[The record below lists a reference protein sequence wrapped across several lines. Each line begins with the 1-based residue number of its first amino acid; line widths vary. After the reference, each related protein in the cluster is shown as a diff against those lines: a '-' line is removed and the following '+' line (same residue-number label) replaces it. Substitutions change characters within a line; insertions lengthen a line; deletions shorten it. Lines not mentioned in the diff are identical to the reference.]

1 MSYSIYVDGAAP
13 NNQHGCTRGG
23 IGLVVFNEDDDIVH
37 EEGITIDRS
46 TDNAEL
52 ELLAL
57 IEGLEYAEDGDVI
70 YSDSEYCVKGFNL
83 WLDGWKKKG
92 WRRADK
98 KQIKNRRL
106 WQTVDTLRADKYVEV
121 EKVRA
126 HSGIRGNEIADS
138 LAVDA
143 ARNDIY

>member
-1 MSYSIYVDGAAP
+1 
-13 NNQHGCTRGG
+13 CKRGG
-23 IGLVVFNEDDDIVH
+23 VGMVVFNEDDDIVH
-37 EEGITIDRS
+37 EEGITINRS

-98 KQIKNRRL
+98 KQIKNRCL
-106 WQTVDTLRADKYVEV
+106 WQTVDALRADKYVEV
-121 EKVRA
+121 KKVRA
-126 HSGIRGNEIADS
+126 HSGVRGNEIADS
-138 LAVDA
+138 
-143 ARNDIY
+143 

>member
-13 NNQHGCTRGG
+13 NNQHECKRGG
-23 IGLVVFNEDDDIVH
+23 VGMVVLDEDDDIVH
-37 EEGITIDRS
+37 EEGITINRS

-83 WLDGWKKKG
+83 WL
-92 WRRADK
+92 
-98 KQIKNRRL
+98 
-106 WQTVDTLRADKYVEV
+106 
-121 EKVRA
+121 
-126 HSGIRGNEIADS
+126 
-138 LAVDA
+138 
-143 ARNDIY
+143 